1 MNNYEIVIHKMSCS
15 AKNKSTLM
23 QLESRLV
30 TGICLIND
38 TTAWEQI
45 IVTVHLR
52 VIHAAPPC
60 FTSHKRA
67 RFTPM
72 FTKAALETK
81 DYSFT

>member
-1 MNNYEIVIHKMSCS
+1 
-15 AKNKSTLM
+15 M
-23 QLESRLV
+23 QLELRLI

-38 TTAWEQI
+38 TTARGQI
-45 IVTVHLR
+45 MVTVHLR